1 MMLNL
6 LEISLASGVPAS
18 LRNIPDKYNII
29 IRLWT
34 NCFYRLLENLRRSSL
49 SSKIALEYLQES
61 MYHASTF
68 YTVLLKRNTF
78 EAYHAGWLEALG
90 DLARYCIVIA
100 AIIAAPSHGSS
111 SLTTATVS
119 SKIAL
124 EYLQE
129 FIYHTYTFY
138 TALLERNTFEAYHAT
153 GWLKV
158 LGDLTRYRIVI
169 AAMKPAPSHGSS
181 SLTTAA
187 VNGGLRT
194 SPAESTVSF
203 SGAMST
209 SSGEKHLARPDSP
222 TPSVGIIA
230 ARLMEL
236 EPKKDCWRRIT
247 QDWYAKVVTEFP
259 GRGNLHHHLG
269 LLSCEVEGEELHVVH
284 HFVKR

>member
-49 SSKIALEYLQES
+49 TSKIALEYLQEFI
-61 MYHASTF
+61 YYAYTF
-68 YTVLLKRNTF
+68 YTALLERNTF
-78 EAYHAGWLEALG
+78 LDYRAGWLEALG
-90 DLARYCIVIA
+90 DLARY
-100 AIIAAPSHGSS
+100 
-111 SLTTATVS
+111 
-119 SKIAL
+119 
-124 EYLQE
+124 
-129 FIYHTYTFY
+129 
-138 TALLERNTFEAYHAT
+138 
-153 GWLKV
+153 
-158 LGDLTRYRIVI
+158 RIVI
-169 AAMKPAPSHGSS
+169 AAMIPTALQVSS

-194 SPAESTVSF
+194 SPVDSNTSL

-209 SSGEKHLARPDSP
+209 TSNEKHPARPCSP

-236 EPKKDCWRRIT
+236 EPEKDRWRRIARE
-247 QDWYAKVVTEFP
+247 WYAKVVAEFP
-259 GRGNLHHHLG
+259 GRGKLHHHLG
-269 LLSCEVEGEELHVVH
+269 LLSREAEGEELRAVY